1 MQLSLFAGN
10 MAVYLEN
17 GLKHVLNQEFNKGQ
31 YKRLIDTTQN
41 NSSKN
46 KLKYIGIQLTSIA
59 QAL

>member
-10 MAVYLEN
+10 TAVYLEN
-17 GLKHVLNQEFNKGQ
+17 WLKHVLNQEFNKGQ